1 MYLKTLLSVALL
13 ASTALAASSNGAAAY
28 LASLER
34 QLASANNEAA
44 KAARLVKRTN
54 TYAQSA
60 STQQKRAVFIER
72 ERRWEAEVVRLERLV
87 KRQTS
92 LVSASQA
99 SASRTSAAVT
109 TTTSKVVRPTTTT
122 TSKLVRVTTTSRP
135 TTTTTIRS
143 TTTTTT
149 RSTRTTRPTTTSTT
163 RSTTSAPK
171 SSTVSTT
178 TTTRSTAAPVATL
191 ASRVSSKKGV
201 GYNDAALTKNLAI
214 SWAYNWG
221 QLPEGTL
228 DPGVEY
234 IPMLW
239 NDNAGDWFVNAQKA
253 IDNGS
258 KYLLAF
264 NEPDLVGQ
272 ADMTIAAVVA
282 GWKKYMSP
290 FKGKAKLV
298 SPAVTNGG
306 APLGRD
312 YLAAFFEAC
321 PTCLAETDAIA
332 LHWYD
337 AAWNVG
343 YFTNYL
349 QEAYTRFGKPIW
361 LTEFAG
367 SGTVAEQQAFFATV
381 LPWMEKQPWLERYAG
396 FGDFVGTYV
405 NSDASL
411 TTLGQAYS
419 ST

>member
-1 MYLKTLLSVALL
+1 MYLNTLLSMALL
-13 ASTALAASSNGAAAY
+13 ASAALAASSKSAAPD
-28 LASLER
+28 LARLER
-34 QLASANNEAA
+34 QLASAKYQATL
-44 KAARLVKRTN
+44 AARLVKRTK

-60 STQQKRAVFIER
+60 STEHKRSVFVER
-72 ERRWEAEVVRLERLV
+72 ERRWAAETARLERLL
-87 KRQTS
+87 KRQTT

-99 SASRTSAAVT
+99 SVSRTSAAVT
-109 TTTSKVVRPTTTT
+109 STSSKVVRPTTTTT
-122 TSKLVRVTTTSRP
+122 TSKLVRVTTTSRSTSTA
-135 TTTTTIRS
+135 TTRF

-149 RSTRTTRPTTTSTT
+149 RSTTATTRTTTSTT
-163 RSTTSAPK
+163 TRSTNSASK
-171 SSTVSTT
+171 SATASA
-178 TTTRSTAAPVATL
+178 TRSTAAPVATL
-191 ASRVSSKKGV
+191 SSGASKKKGV

-228 DPGVEY
+228 SPGVEY

-239 NDNAGDWFVNAQKA
+239 SDNAGDWFVNAQKA

-272 ADMTIAAVVA
+272 ADMTVAAVVA

-312 YLAAFFEAC
+312 YLAAFFDAC
-321 PTCLAETDAIA
+321 PTCLEETDAIA

-337 AAWNVG
+337 AAWNTG

-349 QEAYTRFGKPIW
+349 QEAHTRFGKPIW

-381 LPWMEKQPWLERYAG
+381 LPWMEKQPWIERYAG

-411 TTLGQAYS
+411 TALGEAYS
-419 ST
+419 SK

>member
-1 MYLKTLLSVALL
+1 MYFKTLLSVALL
-13 ASTALAASSNGAAAY
+13 ASTALAASSSNAATY
-28 LASLER
+28 LATLER
-34 QLASANNEAA
+34 QLASANNEAV
-44 KAARLVKRTN
+44 KAARLVERTN
-54 TYAQSA
+54 SYAQSA
-60 STQQKRAVFIER
+60 KTDQKRAVFIER
-72 ERRWEAEVVRLERLV
+72 ERRWEAEAARLERLV
-87 KRQTS
+87 KRQ
-92 LVSASQA
+92 VKVASASRA
-99 SASRTSAAVT
+99 SASRTSAPT
-109 TTTSKVVRPTTTT
+109 TMTTSKTVRPTTTT
-122 TSKLVRVTTTSRP
+122 TSRIVRVTTTS
-135 TTTTTIRS
+135 RS

-149 RSTRTTRPTTTSTT
+149 RSTTTTSRSTT
-163 RSTTSAPK
+163 SSTARSTTSAAKP
-171 SSTVSTT
+171 STTAAT
-178 TTTRSTAAPVATL
+178 TTTRSTTTS
-191 ASRVSSKKGV
+191 ASTPSSTTSTKKGI
-201 GYNDAALTKNLAI
+201 GYNDAALTKILAI

-228 DPGVEY
+228 SPGVEY
-234 IPMLW
+234 VPMLW

-282 GWKKYMSP
+282 GWQKYMSP

-312 YLAAFFEAC
+312 YLASFFEAC

-337 AAWNVG
+337 AAWNIG

-349 QEAYTRFGKPIW
+349 EEAYARFGKPIW

-381 LPWMEKQPWLERYAG
+381 LPWMEKQPFIERYAG

-411 TTLGQAYS
+411 TPLGQAYS
-419 ST
+419 SK